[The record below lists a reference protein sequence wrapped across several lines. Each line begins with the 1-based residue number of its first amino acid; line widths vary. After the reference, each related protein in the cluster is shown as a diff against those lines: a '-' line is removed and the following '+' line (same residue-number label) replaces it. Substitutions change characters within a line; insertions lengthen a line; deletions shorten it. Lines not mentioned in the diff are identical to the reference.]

1 MIEMIMFFI
10 VYVFMTAALVMVI
23 IDDSIV
29 DTQMKAIEQTIK
41 SV

>member
-10 VYVFMTAALVMVI
+10 VYALMTAALVMVI
-23 IDDSIV
+23 IDDSII
-29 DTQMKAIEQTIK
+29 DTQMKAIEQAIK